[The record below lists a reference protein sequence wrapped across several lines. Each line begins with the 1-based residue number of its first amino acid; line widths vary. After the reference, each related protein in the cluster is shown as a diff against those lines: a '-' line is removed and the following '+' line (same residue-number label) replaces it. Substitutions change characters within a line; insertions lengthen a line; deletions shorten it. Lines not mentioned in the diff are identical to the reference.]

1 MGKNWKPLNMILRS
15 GDQLAI
21 NMGYYLTSE
30 VGKRVSE
37 KLNDKTATIRETEL
51 SYRVVNNWE
60 SVGLIDNK
68 RPSGKG
74 WRKFSLMDAVWM
86 KIIGELRKFGVS
98 LDKIKQT
105 KESLYRATK
114 PDREGFPWLEHFVV
128 SALVYKH
135 PVMILVFDTGWA
147 EPVFLDEYIANLE
160 TFGLQP
166 HVHINLNSILQAM
179 YPDKDLSPVDGNT
192 VQLSDEEMELLL
204 LIRTGEYEQ
213 LTVKQQDG
221 RIELIEGTQTEKPDQ
236 RITEILGK
244 GEWQDISL
252 KQRDGKVVS
261 IKRTVQKKAKRGGK
275 KK

>member
-1 MGKNWKPLNMILRS
+1 MILRS
-15 GDQLAI
+15 GDQMMI
-21 NMGYYLTSE
+21 NMGYYLKS
-30 VGKRVSE
+30 KIAWRVSE
-37 KLNDKTATIRETEL
+37 KLNDKTATIRDTQL

-86 KIIGELRKFGVS
+86 KIIGELRKFGFP
-98 LDKIKQT
+98 LEKIKKT
-105 KESLYRATK
+105 KESLSRSAN
-114 PDREGFPWLEHFVV
+114 PDREGFPWLEFFVV
-128 SALVYKH
+128 SALAYKD
-135 PVMILVFDTGWA
+135 PVLILIFDTGYA
-147 EPVFLDEYIANLE
+147 EPVYLDEYIANME
-160 TFGLQP
+160 TFGLQS
-166 HVHINLNSILQAM
+166 HVHINLNAILQEM
-179 YPDKDLSPVDGNT
+179 YPDKDLSPVDQNT
-192 VQLSDEEMELLL
+192 MKLSDEEMELFF

-252 KQRDGKVVS
+252 KQRDGKIVS
-261 IKRTVQKKAKRGGK
+261 IKRTVQKKAKKDGSKRK
-275 KK
+275 